1 MGKEMGMKVLA
12 SKHAI
17 LFGKSFCCSIEIH
30 HLLTIFH
37 GEEVGNKNEP
47 QTLFHVPVEH
57 DIIYYIEASVVPG
70 PKKSKAIHVFVIFVI
85 YIT

>member
-57 DIIYYIEASVVPG
+57 DIIDCNEASGVPG
-70 PKKSKAIHVFVIFVI
+70 PEK
-85 YIT
+85 